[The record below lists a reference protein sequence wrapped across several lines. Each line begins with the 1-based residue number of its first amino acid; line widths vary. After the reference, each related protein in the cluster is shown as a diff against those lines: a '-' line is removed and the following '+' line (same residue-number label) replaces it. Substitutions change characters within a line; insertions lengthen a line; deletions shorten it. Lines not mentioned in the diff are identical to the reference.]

1 MTQPREFYKARI
13 LDFRKKTDL
22 VNREVYRLSWI
33 RVFVFLLFLVLFVF
47 FANDRNGLAMFVTIA
62 LFPLVFGSVVNRFN
76 RKSQL
81 RDSYRNLLEMSEEE
95 LLRLDYQLVTL
106 DSGAEFISREHS
118 YSYDLDLFG
127 KHSLFQLLNR
137 TQTPDGRQ
145 KIVSWMLE
153 PANREEIHIRQ
164 SAVQE
169 LKGKINWIHEF
180 LSAGRSTAAT
190 SENTGRLK
198 SWLAEKTDSGV
209 SAMITGLSFIMPVV
223 LIAAVLAVIF
233 FNLSIYILFPV
244 VVVNGIVLARIQQ
257 KLRAV
262 SEQTEGNVKLLRSY
276 EKMITCLINE
286 DFSDERLKALCEP
299 FGLRSVRAI
308 KSLRNLLDILDGR
321 SNMFYGLFDLAFLLD
336 VHLLN
341 RIGKWKLENEHD
353 LSLWFENIAQI
364 EVLSGLGAHAYLF
377 PDHTFP
383 EISTGWHLSATR
395 VGHPLINPS
404 ECVTNDFSM
413 QGEGTVVIVTGSN
426 MSGKSTFL
434 RTVGINMILGLMG
447 SVVSAERM
455 LIPVSQVFTGMRS
468 EDDLASHISSFYA
481 ELRRIR
487 ALLEKIQTSEL
498 PVLFMLDEILKGT
511 NTQDRHRGSEGLVKQ
526 LSMMPAFGF
535 ISTHDLE
542 IGRLEEQEHKIKN
555 YSFNSSIKGDEIIF
569 DYKISPGICHSFN
582 ASKLMEKMGIHLAD

>member
-1 MTQPREFYKARI
+1 MTHPREYYVARI
-13 LDFRKKTDL
+13 QDFRLKMDL
-22 VNREVYRLSWI
+22 VSREVYRLSWA
-33 RVFVFLLFLVLFVF
+33 RVLVFLLFLVLFIF
-47 FANDRNGLAMFVTIA
+47 FANDRNGLAMVVSIA
-62 LFPLVFGSVVNRFN
+62 VFPLVFGTLVNRFN
-76 RKSQL
+76 RKSEL
-81 RDSYRNLLEMSEEE
+81 RETYRNLMEMSEEE
-95 LLRLDYQLVTL
+95 LLRLDYQLKTL
-106 DSGAEFISREHS
+106 DDGSEYITREHP

-145 KIVSWMLE
+145 MIVSWMLA
-153 PANREEIHIRQ
+153 PASKDEILIRQ
-164 SAVQE
+164 EAVSE
-169 LKGKINWIHEF
+169 LQGKMDWVHQF
-180 LSAGRSTAAT
+180 LSAGRSATAT
-190 SENTGRLK
+190 VENTGRLK
-198 SWLAEKTDSGV
+198 SWLLDKSESGASHLFTV
-209 SAMITGLSFIMPVV
+209 LSYIMPSLLVAALVAVV
-223 LIAAVLAVIF
+223 F
-233 FNLSIYILFPV
+233 FGVSIYILFPFLA
-244 VVVNGIVLARIQQ
+244 VNGIILARIQE
-257 KLRAV
+257 KMRAV

-276 EKMITCLINE
+276 EKMITCLIRE
-286 DFSDERLKALCEP
+286 DFTSDRLQQLCKP
-299 FGLRSVRAI
+299 FGMKSVQAI

-321 SNMFYGLFDLAFLLD
+321 SNMFYGIFDLAFLLD

-341 RIGKWKLENEHD
+341 RIRKWKSENEHD
-353 LSLWFENIAQI
+353 LSTWFENIAEL
-364 EVLSGLGAHAYLF
+364 EVLSSMGAHAYLF
-377 PDHTFP
+377 PGHTIP
-383 EISTGWHLSATR
+383 EISADWQLNATG
-395 VGHPLINPS
+395 VGHPLINPN
-404 ECVTNDFSM
+404 ECVINDFTM

-447 SVVSAERM
+447 SVVCAERM

-542 IGRLEEQEHKIKN
+542 IGRLGEQDKKIQN